1 MNEQMTSLIYAL
13 TFFVGTFGI
22 SIICMVCVAKF
33 RRKSFGGDT
42 VRSMTLSVGTVATLS
57 AVVLGLLINSTKDS
71 FDHTERA
78 IKHSAIQLLTL
89 HRLLKKYET
98 EQAQAIDLSLRTIV
112 KESLSSGGYKNRT
125 EEQISQS
132 IIFSKLENL
141 VDQIRSLQ
149 PSDEYHRLLFAQMI
163 RLTDDLLQSRWFAVT
178 SVGSSIPDFFLI
190 VLWFWLVITFGC
202 FGVMSPLNK
211 QMVVINALCSLSVS
225 SVIFLM
231 LELDGAFD
239 GLIYASLEPLHVTY
253 RLLQE

>member
-1 MNEQMTSLIYAL
+1 MASLIVAA
-13 TFFVGTFGI
+13 TFFVTTFSV
-22 SIICMVCVAKF
+22 SIFCMYCIAKL
-33 RRKSFGGDT
+33 RRKPLGGDT
-42 VRSMTLSVGTVATLS
+42 VRSMTMTVGIVATLT
-57 AVVLGLLINSTKDS
+57 AVVLGLLINSTKES

-78 IKHSAIQLLTL
+78 IKHSAIQILTL

-98 EQAQAIDLSLRTIV
+98 EQARVIDLSLLSIV
-112 KESLSSGGYKNRT
+112 KDSLSSNGYKNQT

-132 IIFSKLENL
+132 IIFSKLEDL

-149 PSDEYHRLLFAQMI
+149 PTDAYHRVLFEQMI

-178 SVGSSIPDFFLI
+178 SIGSSIPDFFLI

-202 FGVMSPLNK
+202 FGLMSPLNK
-211 QMVVINALCSLSVS
+211 HTVIIKALCSLSVS
-225 SVIFLM
+225 SAIFLM